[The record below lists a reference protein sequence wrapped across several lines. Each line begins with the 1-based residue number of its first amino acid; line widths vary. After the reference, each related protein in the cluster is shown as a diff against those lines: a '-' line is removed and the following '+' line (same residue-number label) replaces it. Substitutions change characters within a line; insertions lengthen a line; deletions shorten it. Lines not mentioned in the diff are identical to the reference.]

1 MSNPYFG
8 DLGDIWKHLPLAE
21 ILRLNPPRHY
31 WETHAGSASYPL
43 TTSPERLHGV
53 LRFLDYAP
61 DEPALQECAY
71 LQALRELPD
80 VYPGSPMLAMR
91 ALGVEASYIFCDIDP
106 ESAASLRTAVAGLEA
121 RVVEGDGVSAITREA
136 QRARVDPADVLLHID
151 PFEPR
156 ERFAANSQTPLELAG
171 RLAGAGYRLFFWY
184 RYDAVEQRGW
194 AREEIARLAPDVE
207 LWCGDTL
214 MPASFIFP
222 GRSGAWGCGVLLA
235 NATAVEL
242 AACERLGPALER
254 INAADLHSDN
264 DPDRLRF
271 QVMR

>member
-1 MSNPYFG
+1 
-8 DLGDIWKHLPLAE
+8 
-21 ILRLNPPRHY
+21 
-31 WETHAGSASYPL
+31 
-43 TTSPERLHGV
+43 
-53 LRFLDYAP
+53 
-61 DEPALQECAY
+61 
-71 LQALRELPD
+71 
-80 VYPGSPMLAMR
+80 MLAMR

-194 AREEIARLAPDVE
+194 AREEIARLAPGVE

-222 GRSGAWGCGVLLA
+222 GRSGAWGCGVVLA

-242 AACERLGPALER
+242 AACERLGQALER
-254 INAADLHSDN
+254 INTADLHSDN